1 MKMRRFDGSIE
12 EVNSIEPID
21 LKFSS
26 FGWNV
31 VVCKD
36 GNDVDQVDAC
46 IQYAKTLKNE
56 KPTMVILNTLK
67 GAGSEFVYSK
77 KAANHNLT
85 LKPEDTELIMQQI
98 REGE

>member
-1 MKMRRFDGSIE
+1 MILYLIS
-12 EVNSIEPID
+12 
-21 LKFSS
+21 LKKLLKASS
-26 FGWNV
+26 FNWNV

-36 GNDVDQVDAC
+36 GNDIDQVDAC

-67 GAGSEFVYSK
+67 GCGSEYVYSK

-85 LKPEDTELIMQQI
+85 LKPEETELIMQQI